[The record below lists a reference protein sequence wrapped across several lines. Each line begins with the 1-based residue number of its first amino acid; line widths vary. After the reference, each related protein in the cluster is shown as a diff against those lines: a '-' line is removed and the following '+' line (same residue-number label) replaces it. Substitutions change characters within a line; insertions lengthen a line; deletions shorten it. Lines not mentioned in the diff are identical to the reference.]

1 LNVNP
6 QALVRPEQD
15 IGVPHGNLLLTFA
28 EAVIGTDRASLDAAR
43 ATLAEALGPAAISG
57 ASAIAGNF
65 TKNDR
70 VANALGIPVDPPVLK
85 GTEDLREQLGLND
98 YASAQNTFRHM

>member
-1 LNVNP
+1 VNP
-6 QALVRPEQD
+6 EALVRPDQD
-15 IGVPHGNLLLTFA
+15 IGVPHGGLLLAFA
-28 EAVIGTDRASLDAAR
+28 ETIIGNDRMALDTAR
-43 ATLAEALGPAAISG
+43 TALADALGVEAISG
-57 ASAIAGNF
+57 ASAVAGNF

-85 GTEDLREQLGLND
+85 GTEELREQLGLNG

>member
-1 LNVNP
+1 MNP

>member
-1 LNVNP
+1 
-6 QALVRPEQD
+6 VRPEQD